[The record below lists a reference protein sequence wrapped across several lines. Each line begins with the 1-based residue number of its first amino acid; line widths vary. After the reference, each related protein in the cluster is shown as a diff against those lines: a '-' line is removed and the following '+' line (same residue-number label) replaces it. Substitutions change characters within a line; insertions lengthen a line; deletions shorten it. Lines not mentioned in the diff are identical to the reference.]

1 MTIEEKAARLDSK
14 GRKIGDRVFNA
25 SPRKLTDEQAVRM
38 YKAWKQGAYFR
49 DLFNSYGIAESS
61 FWNYVRR
68 VKQGIIKAS

>member
-1 MTIEEKAARLDSK
+1 
-14 GRKIGDRVFNA
+14 
-25 SPRKLTDEQAVRM
+25 M